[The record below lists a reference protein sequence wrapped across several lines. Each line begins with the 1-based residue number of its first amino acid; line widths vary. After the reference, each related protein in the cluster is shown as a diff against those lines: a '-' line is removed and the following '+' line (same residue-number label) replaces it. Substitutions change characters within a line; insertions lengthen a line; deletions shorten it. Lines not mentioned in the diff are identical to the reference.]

1 MERLSLEQYLT
12 QVIWPAFLTTM
23 TVMAWT
29 VLIST
34 VVGFILAVIM
44 DVSKED

>member
-29 VLIST
+29 VLILSLRDDSRPK
-34 VVGFILAVIM
+34 GRL
-44 DVSKED
+44 